1 MSSVSTNAVIVD
13 SWVAKSISKSAA
25 LVFGLVGLTAVS
37 AQVSIPLPFTPVPLT
52 LQTFAV
58 LVGAAALG
66 ANRAVIA
73 QVFYFLLAAAGAP
86 ILAGGAGGLEKAIG
100 ATGGFLIGFIFA
112 SYVVG
117 TIAKQGATQ
126 RIKST
131 VLAYIVGSLV
141 IYAFGFS
148 WLAIFTGNGFS
159 WAFTHGVVPFVIG
172 DLLKA
177 VAAGLLLP
185 SAWKLVSK

>member
-13 SWVAKSISKSAA
+13 RWVAKSASKSAA
-25 LVFGLVGLTAVS
+25 LVLGLVGLTATS

-66 ANRAVIA
+66 AHRAVVA
-73 QVFYFLLAAAGAP
+73 QALYFLLASLGAP
-86 ILAGGAGGLEKAIG
+86 ILAGGAGGLDKAIG
-100 ATGGFLIGFIFA
+100 ATGGYLIGFIFA
-112 SYVVG
+112 SFVVG

-131 VLAYIVGSLV
+131 LVAYFVGSLV

-148 WLAIFTGNGFS
+148 WLAIFTGNSFS
-159 WAFTHGVVPFVIG
+159 WAFVNGVIPFVIG

-177 VAAGLLLP
+177 LAAGLLLP